1 MSKHYTKLSLNERT
15 QIQTLYDQCIT
26 VRVIARTVMR
36 APSTISRELAR
47 NRHRPAQRGS
57 QSNVDT
63 VACYIAA
70 QAQTLSDARRAKAKA
85 AVRRI
90 PPSWDTPL
98 AKFVRNDLAHGWS
111 PAQVAGRLKLAYPND
126 PTMHASAETIY
137 SSIYI
142 VPRGALRTELIAQL
156 RRAHDKRLPRARGE
170 ARGKPRKSTIVN
182 AIPISE
188 RPDAVGERLT
198 SGHWEGDFI
207 KGAYN
212 RSAIGTLIERQS
224 RLALLSA
231 VGGCTAQHA
240 LDGFTKR
247 LLTIPSPLRLTLTYD
262 NGSEM
267 AMHEQLAANLD
278 IEVFF
283 CEPYSP
289 WQRGSNENMN
299 GLVRQY
305 LPKGMDL
312 STVTPQRLRYIEDSL
327 NNRPRKILNFR
338 TPREAF
344 YALESGLTF
353 EQAINIDI
361 LAKGVALHA

>member
-1 MSKHYTKLSLNERT
+1 MSVHYTKLSLNERI
-15 QIQTLYDQCIT
+15 QIQTLYDTCIK
-26 VRVIARTVMR
+26 VRAIARVLMR
-36 APSTISRELAR
+36 HPSTISRELAR
-47 NRHRPAQRGS
+47 NRHHPAQRGN
-57 QSNVDT
+57 QSIVNPVT
-63 VACYIAA
+63 CYIAA
-70 QAQTLSDARRAKAKA
+70 QAQTISDTRRAKAKA
-85 AVRRI
+85 DVRRI
-90 PPSWDTPL
+90 PSSWDTPL

-156 RRAHDKRLPRARGE
+156 RCAHDKRLPRARG
-170 ARGKPRKSTIVN
+170 KPRKPKLVN

-188 RPDAVGERLT
+188 RPSVVNERT
-198 SGHWEGDFI
+198 TFGHWEGDFI

-247 LLTIPSPLRLTLTYD
+247 LLTVPSPLRLTLTYD

-267 AMHEQLAANLD
+267 AMHEQLAQNLGL
-278 IEVFF
+278 EVFF

-338 TPREAF
+338 TPREVF
-344 YALESGLTF
+344 NALESGLTF

-361 LAKGVALHA
+361 LAKGVALQS

>member
-1 MSKHYTKLSLNERT
+1 MSVHYTKLSLNERI
-15 QIQTLYDQCIT
+15 QIQTLYDTRLT
-26 VRVIARTVMR
+26 VRAIARTVRR
-36 APSTISRELAR
+36 APSTISRELVR
-47 NRHRPAQRGS
+47 NRHCPAQRGNAS
-57 QSNVDT
+57 RL
-63 VACYIAA
+63 VAVSAVPSYIAA
-70 QAQTLSDARRAKAKA
+70 QAQTLSDARRTKAKA

-90 PPSWDTPL
+90 TPTWDTPL
-98 AKFVRNDLAHGWS
+98 AKFVRHDLAHGWS
-111 PAQVAGRLKLAYPND
+111 PAQVAGRLKLVYPND
-126 PTMHASAETIY
+126 ITMHASAETIY
-137 SSIYI
+137 ASIYI

-156 RRAHDKRLPRARGE
+156 RRAHDKRLPRARG
-170 ARGKPRKSTIVN
+170 KPRKSTIVN

-188 RPDAVGERLT
+188 RPAVVDERLT
-198 SGHWEGDFI
+198 CGHWEGDFI

-231 VGGCTAQHA
+231 VGGCSARHA

-267 AMHEQLAANLD
+267 AMHEQLADNLG
-278 IEVFF
+278 IKVFF

-338 TPREAF
+338 TPREVF
-344 YALESGLTF
+344 NALESGLTF

-361 LAKGVALHA
+361 LAKGVALQT